1 MNKVSFMDN
10 ILSWGTSKLVDMA
23 TQNPDQI
30 GKFVA
35 DLAVGNSQMR
45 TFLKSI
51 NWSASGFGNLVQKA
65 ITGFLCEFKNRE
77 PFSITDEE
85 RINKFTEIYPELLG
99 YNCLS
104 IPEARIL
111 AAGMAQFTGK
121 EIQKMFKL
129 DGQMTVEQIQQIAE
143 DSHKKFVEVAG
154 KVNVGI
160 TASTV
165 EKSSDI
171 DLDSIA
177 RQLENRF

>member
-1 MNKVSFMDN
+1 MDN
-10 ILSWGTSKLVDMA
+10 ILSWGTSKIVDMA

-35 DLAVGNSQMR
+35 DLAVSNSTMR

-51 NWSASGFGNLVQKA
+51 NWSASGFGNLVQKS
-65 ITGFLCEFKNRE
+65 ITGLLTEFKNRE
-77 PFSITDEE
+77 PFSITDED
-85 RINKFTEIYPELLG
+85 RVGKFSEIYPELLG

-111 AAGMAQFTGK
+111 AAGMAQFNGK

-143 DSHKKFVEVAG
+143 ESHKKFLEVAG
-154 KVNVGI
+154 KANVGV

-165 EKSSDI
+165 EKSSEI
-171 DLDSIA
+171 DLESIA
-177 RQLENRF
+177 NQLEQRI